1 MMTKKLETTFKIED
15 ILFNLNMAIQ
25 NYNVR
30 TEINDVEFHFIDL
43 LNLDY
48 PHDMSDCDWDT
59 YLELEH
65 KMIEHLN
72 NVLLNNMA
80 KRIIESHKNASL
92 LELIIK

>member
-1 MMTKKLETTFKIED
+1 MML
-15 ILFNLNMAIQ
+15 
-25 NYNVR
+25 
-30 TEINDVEFHFIDL
+30 EFHFIDL

-48 PHDMSDCDWDT
+48 PHDMSDCDWDV
-59 YLELEH
+59 YLELEY

-92 LELIIK
+92 L

>member
-1 MMTKKLETTFKIED
+1 MTKKLETTSRIED

-25 NYNVR
+25 NYNAR

-48 PHDMSDCDWDT
+48 PHDMSDYDWDV
-59 YLELEH
+59 YLELEC

-72 NVLLNNMA
+72 NVLLNNTA
-80 KRIIESHKNASL
+80 RKIIECHKNASL